1 MLWLRNIFLGLML
14 AVLAT
19 VPGQAR
25 AQILVSFYS
34 HDLGST
40 FPHAFFTLTGTPNRG
55 GAAVSTNFG
64 FTAKSLTPAILM
76 GSVVGEVETLSSKYV
91 ESSDRQFTVKISDA
105 QYDALLALI
114 DKWRKTGG
122 KSYNLNRRN
131 CIHFVGEAAQLLG
144 LKVNINSQNVKKPR
158 AFMLSLIA
166 LNPWVKGP
174 N

>member
-1 MLWLRNIFLGLML
+1 MRNHFLGFLFALMAL
-14 AVLAT
+14 FPA
-19 VPGQAR
+19 QAH

-40 FPHAFFTLTGTPNRG
+40 FPHAFFTLSGTPNRG
-55 GAAVSTNFG
+55 GAPVVTNYG
-64 FTAKSLTPAILM
+64 FTAKSLSPAILM
-76 GSVVGEVETLSSKYV
+76 GPVVGEVETLSAKYV

-105 QYDALLALI
+105 QYDALLALV
-114 DKWRKTGG
+114 DKWRKVPG
-122 KSYNLNRRN
+122 KSYNLNKRN

-144 LKVNINSQNVKKPR
+144 LKVDINSKNVKKPR

-174 N
+174 K